1 MGECLLVHM
10 LIVVMQKPTKARKGH
25 WSFWVTFVGQF
36 RPIEMGAGNWT
47 HVFCKYSKFSYLRSQ
62 LFIPYRN
69 IFLIFI
75 DLPTKQ
81 WISSQYFMHNT
92 YVNYKKL

>member
-47 HVFCKYSKFSYLRSQ
+47 HVSCKYSKFSYLRSQ
-62 LFIPYRN
+62 LFIPYIN
-69 IFLIFI
+69 IFFNFYRFAYQAMEFI
-75 DLPTKQ
+75 TVFYAQ
-81 WISSQYFMHNT
+81 HIC
-92 YVNYKKL
+92 KL